1 MKKVIRLTESDLEK
15 IIRRVIEES
24 NDVDKGRLMKLAERL
39 ISKLPQKS
47 RSIGDAFHNAIVQKT
62 LNYF

>member
-24 NDVDKGRLMKLAERL
+24 DDVDKGRLMKFTERL
-39 ISKLPQKS
+39 ISKLPPKF
-47 RSIGDAFHNAIVQKT
+47 RSIGDAFS
-62 LNYF
+62 